1 MNRIRLIFAALIFVV
16 IMAISVVAQ
25 PRPQTAAPKPTPTP
39 LPRPAATPL
48 PRPAATP
55 LPRPAATTV
64 PLNVAVPESRIA
76 LIDTGMF
83 GDEKNGIFR
92 YVDAARSVQLEFQ
105 PRTTELQNLQNRLN
119 TLANEIQTL
128 MKAAVVDQ
136 KTVQAKQAEGERLQ
150 QEFNTKKDRLDE
162 DVSKRYQQVVS
173 PISNQIGAALDQF
186 ARQRGITMTLD
197 ISKLLP
203 AILTAVPAVDVTQA
217 FIADFN
223 SKNPRTGPAPRP

>member
-1 MNRIRLIFAALIFVV
+1 MRRVIFAALMLMTM
-16 IMAISVVAQ
+16 MAISIVAQ
-25 PRPQTAAPKPTPTP
+25 PRPQTATPKPTPTP

-55 LPRPAATTV
+55 L

-83 GDEKNGIFR
+83 GDEKNGILR